1 MKKRLN
7 ILIFFLSLFF
17 PLFLL
22 GNLKLSVNG
31 EEKEL
36 KDYFQKEEKIY
47 LSSRELF
54 SLLDAEVVFSSDQN
68 WLFIKGKGKLCTID
82 LARSQ
87 GAIGNEQ
94 IKFASALKK
103 DGVWYLSEDFLTEV
117 YAKLTSSKIELIKP
131 EQKTPSSP
139 EKLNLPRNFKKDPVD
154 VVVIDPGHGGSNLGA
169 TTPEGWREKDLTLTL
184 AKMLKKKLL
193 RVSGLKVYLT
203 REQDQDL
210 ALEERS
216 KFANQVKGDLF
227 ISIHANAY
235 NSIRVSGVE
244 SYFLSLEATDEESR
258 KLAFWEN
265 LGAEG
270 ELNSQPLFENDELG
284 IILGDMLQSE
294 HIAESE
300 ILAKIIQKNLTR
312 ALKSK
317 NRGVRQAPFRVLM
330 GVNMPAVLVEVGFLT
345 NPDDLLNIINPA
357 NQEKIVDALYQS
369 ILEFQ
374 EMKSRKLGMEEGNAP
389 EKKK

>member
-1 MKKRLN
+1 
-7 ILIFFLSLFF
+7 
-17 PLFLL
+17 
-22 GNLKLSVNG
+22 
-31 EEKEL
+31 
-36 KDYFQKEEKIY
+36 
-47 LSSRELF
+47 
-54 SLLDAEVVFSSDQN
+54 VVFSSDQN

-117 YAKLTSSKIELIKP
+117 YAKLTDSEIKLIKP
-131 EQKTPSSP
+131 EQKTPPSS
-139 EKLNLPRNFKKDPVD
+139 EKLNLPPSFKKDPVD
-154 VVVIDPGHGGSNLGA
+154 VVVIDPGHGGSNFGA

-270 ELNSQPLFENDELG
+270 ELNAQPLFENDELG

-369 ILEFQ
+369 ILEFR
-374 EMKSRKLGMEEGNAP
+374 EMKSRKLGMEAGNAP

>member
-369 ILEFQ
+369 ILEFR